1 MAHLLKT
8 DGYAVA
14 GAPDGLAALRYLAG
28 SPWPD
33 LILLDLRMPG
43 MDGRQV
49 LREQRA
55 RPALA
60 TIPVALLSSE
70 RDLPRLARERSASL
84 AWSAGSR

>member
-14 GAPDGLAALRYLAG
+14 AVPDGLAALRYLAG
-28 SPWPD
+28 SPSPD

-70 RDLPRLARERSASL
+70 RDLPRLARERSASF